1 MKICFWGNIGG
12 ALKGKT
18 DGGGE
23 LQISLLAKALA
34 ISGHEVV
41 ILDFITTEDFITD
54 EGVRVVRINGWD
66 NGIRIMRTLT
76 NRLPHLYRSLKEQKA
91 DIYYCRIRDF
101 RHILAFWAARK
112 VKAKF
117 VLSLASDL
125 DAMNFSMRLKYQYLV
140 SFKDLWSF
148 SSGLLIEIVYPFL
161 LKKADLILV
170 QHEGQKRILLQK
182 QINSVIFPNL
192 IDINRIQVNPGVE
205 KDYFIYVGSLKERKG
220 FADFYNL
227 ALKAP
232 MHSFEVVGKP
242 LDKTGFLYYEKLK
255 VLKNV
260 KLLGRLNHSGT
271 ISRIAGSRALIST
284 SPMEGFPNVFIEAWA
299 CGVPVISLHV
309 DPGNLIE
316 KEQLGKVAY
325 GNMENLISE
334 INNFAVNG
342 DFAEKARRYVE
353 KIHSLSPSRI
363 NEINSI
369 FLDLLKV

>member
-34 ISGHEVV
+34 LSGHEVV

-54 EGVRVVRINGWD
+54 EGVRVIRINGWE

-112 VKAKF
+112 VNAKF

-148 SSGLLIEIVYPFL
+148 SSGLLIEIVYPYL
-161 LKKADLILV
+161 LRKANLVLV

-182 QINSVIFPNL
+182 HINSVIFPNL
-192 IDINRIQVNPGVE
+192 IDISRIQVNPGNE
-205 KDYFIYVGSLKERKG
+205 KNYFIYVGSLKERKG

-232 MHSFEVVGKP
+232 LHSFEVVGKP

-255 VLKNV
+255 ALKNV
-260 KLLGRLNHSGT
+260 KLLGRLTHSDT

-309 DPGNLIE
+309 DPGNCIE
-316 KEQLGKVAY
+316 KEQLGKVAF
-325 GNMENLISE
+325 GKIENLISE
-334 INNFAVNG
+334 MDNFSVNG
-342 DFAEKARRYVE
+342 DFAEKAQKYVK

-363 NEINSI
+363 NEINNI
-369 FLDLLKV
+369 FLELLKV